1 MKREDFDSVI
11 NSLLI
16 MNKRAWAVV
25 MFRYLDQN
33 HDGKID
39 SSDLFKIYNY
49 LDEILNKN

>member
-1 MKREDFDSVI
+1 MKRIDFDNI
-11 NSLLI
+11 LNSLFM

-25 MFRYLDQN
+25 IFRYLDQN

-49 LDEILNKN
+49 LDEILSKN